1 MIALSSLTDDAR
13 LHFGATCIMTTESYD
28 GIATRVFMV
37 RHGVAVLSAFAESF
51 FGLCKLRFSL
61 DIEAVTFS

>member
-1 MIALSSLTDDAR
+1 MIALSSLTNDAG
-13 LHFGATCIMTTESYD
+13 LHFGNDTPHYGGFVGNASV
-28 GIATRVFMV
+28 AFV
-37 RHGVAVLSAFAESF
+37 RFAESF

>member
-1 MIALSSLTDDAR
+1 
-13 LHFGATCIMTTESYD
+13 MTAS
-28 GIATRVFMV
+28 ATRVFMV
-37 RHGVAVLSAFAESF
+37 RHGATVLSAFAESF